1 MKKIFSIMIQGYMLK
16 KYHEMFESLIQ
27 QNNITQIEI
36 DVLAFL
42 ANNPE
47 YKHAQDIVK
56 VRGISKAHVS
66 IAIEKLS
73 SKGLLVRKEDPIN
86 RRCNI
91 LVIQDKALPLVT
103 QIQMLQKEYKEI
115 VYKGFSN
122 EEKELYDQFL
132 YRIYKNLGGNYE

>member
-103 QIQMLQKEYKEI
+103 QIQKLQKEYKEI